1 MPSSSIVPELLPSAE
16 DVASYREHGYWVSPP
31 VLDAQLI
38 DEAVDA
44 TEAFYAG
51 MTDEGPHVPPTSLPN
66 GQDAP
71 GIRKHDYAS
80 LRCAGLGRLVREP
93 IIGAMAA
100 RLAGTAEIRL
110 WHDQLIYK
118 PPEVEGTFS
127 RIGWH
132 TDRQYWDTCS
142 SDNMI
147 TAWVPFHDTDDDI
160 GTLVVLD
167 GSHRWS
173 EQVDAA
179 TTSTAREQDMDGVE
193 ARLRSAGQPLRKVSL
208 DLTKGQVSFH
218 HMRTYHGSGGNRT
231 DRARRSV
238 SIHLQDEG
246 NRFVRRPLRDGAEAA
261 HPVDSLCKRVGGV
274 PDYTDP
280 DYFPVLWR
288 SNPDQ
293 TLDPPSRER
302 RN

>member
-1 MPSSSIVPELLPSAE
+1 MESHSISE
-16 DVASYREHGYWVSPP
+16 DVLPAADDVDFYREHGYWVSPP
-31 VLDAQLI
+31 VLDGSLI
-38 DEAVDA
+38 DQVVEA

-51 MTDEGPHVPPTSLPN
+51 VVDDGPHVPPHCIPN
-66 GQDAP
+66 GQYSP

-80 LRCAGLGRLVREP
+80 LRCAGLARLVRAP
-93 IIGAMAA
+93 IIGAIAA

-118 PPEVEGTFS
+118 PAEIEGTFS

-142 SDNMI
+142 SDDMI

-160 GTLVVLD
+160 GTLVMLD
-167 GSHRWS
+167 GSHAWS
-173 EQVDAA
+173 QDVDA
-179 TTSTAREQDMDGVE
+179 TSTSTAIEQDMDGVE
-193 ARLRSAGQPLRKVSL
+193 ARLRSAGRPLRKVSL
-208 DLTKGQVSFH
+208 NLVKGQVSFH

-231 DRARRSV
+231 DRPRRSV
-238 SIHLQDEG
+238 SIHLQDEA
-246 NRFVRRPLRDGAEAA
+246 NRFVRRPLPDGTDAA
-261 HPVDSLCKRVGGV
+261 HPVDALCRRTDGV

-288 SNPDQ
+288 SDADFRP
-293 TLDPPSRER
+293 
-302 RN
+302 